1 MTTYVKYNESDNGSD
16 FVYGYING
24 YLTDKDG
31 NHLAVIV
38 TRENKIIT
46 RILNKLITEWEP
58 LIKINLLRIT
68 AMGI

>member
-1 MTTYVKYNESDNGSD
+1 MTTYVKYNDSDNCSD
-16 FVYGYING
+16 FVYGYISG

-46 RILNKLITEWEP
+46 RILNKLIVISEKEYTQHKYWT
-58 LIKINLLRIT
+58 K
-68 AMGI
+68 

>member
-1 MTTYVKYNESDNGSD
+1 MTTYVKYNDSDNGSD

-46 RILNKLITEWEP
+46 RILNKLIVISEKEYTQHKYWT
-58 LIKINLLRIT
+58 K
-68 AMGI
+68 

>member
-1 MTTYVKYNESDNGSD
+1 MTTYVKYNDSDNGSD

-38 TRENKIIT
+38 TRDNKIIT
-46 RILNKLITEWEP
+46 RILNKLIVISEKEYTQHKYWT
-58 LIKINLLRIT
+58 K
-68 AMGI
+68 

>member
-1 MTTYVKYNESDNGSD
+1 MSLTTYVKYNDSDNGSD

-46 RILNKLITEWEP
+46 RILNKLIVISEKEYTQHKYWT
-58 LIKINLLRIT
+58 K
-68 AMGI
+68 

>member
-1 MTTYVKYNESDNGSD
+1 MTTYVKYNDSDNGSD

-38 TRENKIIT
+38 TRDNKIIT
-46 RILNKLITEWEP
+46 QILNKLIVISEKEYTQHKYWT
-58 LIKINLLRIT
+58 K
-68 AMGI
+68 